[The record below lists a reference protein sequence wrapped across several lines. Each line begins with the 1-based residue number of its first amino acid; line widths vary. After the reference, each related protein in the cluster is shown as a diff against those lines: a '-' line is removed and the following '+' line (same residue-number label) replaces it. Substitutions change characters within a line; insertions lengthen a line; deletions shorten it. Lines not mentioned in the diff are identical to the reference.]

1 MGVKKNRF
9 PVKNGEI
16 TSLVKLRGR
25 GTFLNC
31 ITRFMRL
38 LAEVCEDGDAD
49 EEADDDEE
57 LYEDCKRSSMEILFL
72 KAL

>member
-1 MGVKKNRF
+1 
-9 PVKNGEI
+9 
-16 TSLVKLRGR
+16 
-25 GTFLNC
+25 
-31 ITRFMRL
+31 MRL

-49 EEADDDEE
+49 EEAEEDEE